1 MDPDLI
7 HGSCFKDSRG
17 HLYYNNDFDFNKIKR
32 IYFIEN
38 SRLDEKRGWQG
49 HRIEQRWYSAV
60 QGSFKIQLIL
70 VDKWDKPSLNL
81 PILEYTIESQT
92 LDILHIPPGFIS
104 SIQSLE
110 QKSKLIV
117 LADYYFREINDEF
130 RYPMDYFQK

>member
-7 HGSCFKDSRG
+7 HGNCFRDPRG
-17 HLYYNNDFDFNKIKR
+17 YLYYNNDFDFAKIKR

-38 SRLDEKRGWQG
+38 SNLDEKRGWQG

-70 VDKWDKPSLNL
+70 VDKWDKPILNL
-81 PILEYTIESQT
+81 PILEYIIESQT
-92 LDILHIPPGFIS
+92 LDILHIPRGYIS

-117 LADYYFREINDEF
+117 LADYYFGEINDEF

>member
-1 MDPDLI
+1 
-7 HGSCFKDSRG
+7 
-17 HLYYNNDFDFNKIKR
+17 
-32 IYFIEN
+32 
-38 SRLDEKRGWQG
+38 
-49 HRIEQRWYSAV
+49 
-60 QGSFKIQLIL
+60 LIL

>member
-7 HGSCFKDSRG
+7 LGSCFRDPRG
-17 HLYYNNDFDFNKIKR
+17 HLYYNNDFDFAKIKR

-38 SRLDEKRGWQG
+38 SSLDEKRGWQG

-70 VDKWDKPSLNL
+70 VDNWDKPSLNL
-81 PILEYTIESQT
+81 PILEYIIESQT

-104 SIQSLE
+104 NIQSLE

-117 LADYYFREINDEF
+117 LADYYFGEINDEF